1 VALAARMRL
10 VTWWAVLLLATAVA
24 AGLIGSRA
32 DGLISS
38 APQLRDRDRYAL
50 VPLETV
56 GGDDGDGA
64 GDGGARLL
72 AEFPCQTYSATSMS
86 CEELNGSGSF
96 NTTCVIS
103 SSSSLDGD
111 LCVYGSGS
119 LEILSHVKIIC
130 PIRGCYITF
139 NLSGSIR
146 IGDHVEVIAGSVGLD
161 AANVSLGHGSTINT
175 TALAGEP
182 PPQTS
187 GTPHSLEGAGGGHGG
202 RGASCK
208 VSNDTNWGGDVYAW
222 STLGW
227 PWSYGSMGGSMSADQ
242 FGGYGGGRAMLRAS
256 EILNVDGQV
265 LAEGGVGSLK
275 GGGGSGGSIII
286 HTVKL

>member
-1 VALAARMRL
+1 MRCVA
-10 VTWWAVLLLATAVA
+10 WWAVLILAA
-24 AGLIGSRA
+24 AALVGARGNRTL
-32 DGLISS
+32 S
-38 APQLRDRDRYAL
+38 ALASVSETWYDDRFAL
-50 VPLETV
+50 VPVELGV
-56 GGDDGDGA
+56 GGA
-64 GDGGARLL
+64 GDGEGAVRLRGEL
-72 AEFPCQTYSATSMS
+72 PCQTYSANSRS

-111 LCVYGSGS
+111 LCVYGDGS
-119 LEILSHVKIIC
+119 VEIRPHVKIIC
-130 PIRGCYITF
+130 PVRGCYITV
-139 NLSGSIR
+139 NVSGSIR
-146 IGDHVEVIAGSVGLD
+146 IGEHVEVIAGSVSLM
-161 AANVSLGHGSTINT
+161 ATNVSLDRHSTINT

-222 STLGW
+222 STLDW
-227 PWSYGSMGGSMSADQ
+227 PWSYGSMGGGMSADQ
-242 FGGYGGGRAMLRAS
+242 FGGYGGGRVMLRTTNF
-256 EILNVDGQV
+256 LNVDGEV

-286 HTVKL
+286 QAFKL